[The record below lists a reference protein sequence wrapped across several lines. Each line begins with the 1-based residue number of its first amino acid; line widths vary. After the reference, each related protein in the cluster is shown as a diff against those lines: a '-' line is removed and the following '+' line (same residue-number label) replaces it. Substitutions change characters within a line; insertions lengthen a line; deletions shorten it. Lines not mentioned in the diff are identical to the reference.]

1 MKSLK
6 FLALLLIIIPILFSC
21 ESTTE
26 TNTVATPVITPD
38 SGTYTSAQSVQIT
51 CATSGATIYYTMD
64 GTDPTTASAVYAGAL
79 TVSSN
84 MTIKA
89 MATKDE
95 LNDSAI
101 ATKIYVVYDNM
112 VSVPAGTFTMGRTTG
127 TGYNDE
133 TPTHSVTLDAF
144 YIGKYEVT
152 QADWYAVMNNN
163 PSEFTGNNNRPVEM
177 VSFYAVLVYCNK
189 KSMNE
194 DLVPA
199 YSISGSTDPDDWGA
213 IPTTNS
219 AAWNAVTCNLNA
231 TGYRLPTEAEWEYA
245 ARGAV
250 NTPDYLYSG
259 SNTPGDVA
267 WYGANS
273 GNMTHEVGGKAA
285 NALGIYDMSGNVQ
298 EWVWDWY
305 GAYSSAAQTNP
316 TGPASNVNNRRVV
329 RGGSW
334 NSASNYTVGMTDIR
348 IPFRNWGTPEKGD
361 DKVTND
367 KLGFRVVRKAI

>member
-1 MKSLK
+1 L
-6 FLALLLIIIPILFSC
+6 
-21 ESTTE
+21 
-26 TNTVATPVITPD
+26 
-38 SGTYTSAQSVQIT
+38 
-51 CATSGATIYYTMD
+51 
-64 GTDPTTASAVYAGAL
+64 
-79 TVSSN
+79 
-84 MTIKA
+84 
-89 MATKDE
+89 
-95 LNDSAI
+95 
-101 ATKIYVVYDNM
+101 
-112 VSVPAGTFTMGRTTG
+112 
-127 TGYNDE
+127 
-133 TPTHSVTLDAF
+133 
-144 YIGKYEVT
+144 
-152 QADWYAVMNNN
+152 
-163 PSEFTGNNNRPVEM
+163 
-177 VSFYAVLVYCNK
+177 
-189 KSMNE
+189 
-194 DLVPA
+194 PA

-316 TGPASNVNNRRVV
+316 TGPASNVDNRRVV

>member
-316 TGPASNVNNRRVV
+316 TGPASNVDNRRVV